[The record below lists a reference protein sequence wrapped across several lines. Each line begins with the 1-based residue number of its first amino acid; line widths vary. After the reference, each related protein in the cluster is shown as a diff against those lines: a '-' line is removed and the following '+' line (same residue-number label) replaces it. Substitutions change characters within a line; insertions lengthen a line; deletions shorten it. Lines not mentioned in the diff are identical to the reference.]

1 MFRIALVF
9 LSLALAVASAKS
21 YTVKVLQPAVFA
33 GAELQPGEYK
43 VEVNGDK
50 VALKNGAKLIETSVS
65 VQNRDSKNRSTT
77 LRLEAENG
85 RMHIREIRLGGTNTS
100 LVIN

>member
-9 LSLALAVASAKS
+9 LSLALAVASAKT
-21 YTVKVLQPAVFA
+21 YTVRVLQPAVFA
-33 GAELQPGEYK
+33 GAELQAGEYK
-43 VEVNGDK
+43 IEVNGDK
-50 VALKNGAKLIETSVS
+50 VALKGGKTSVETSVS
-65 VQNRDSKNRSTT
+65 VQNTDSRNQSTT

-85 RMHIREIRLGGTNTS
+85 KMHIKEIRLGGTNTR